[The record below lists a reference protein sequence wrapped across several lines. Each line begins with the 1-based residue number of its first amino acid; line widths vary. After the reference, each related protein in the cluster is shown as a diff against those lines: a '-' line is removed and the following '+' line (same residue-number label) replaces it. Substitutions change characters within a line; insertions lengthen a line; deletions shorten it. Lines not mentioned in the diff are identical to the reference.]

1 MFDGVFIPLLQIGVA
16 PKPRGDEFF
25 QSSIIETSK
34 YKNEIPD
41 FYCHHRCD
49 TEYIRDALE
58 PEIAYW
64 NYKDPVF
71 IDAGTGK
78 GKFTFD
84 IEVLIP
90 RAQRLGKNMVILSNR
105 SALNLQ
111 QKLAVI
117 RCVEPELEEQLTAKG
132 IKDLQ
137 YTKFDTFREAEEA
150 ALAHLRE
157 IVPEGVAIPNMIVL
171 EQMVFK
177 SSLVKTCIARREE
190 EDHNEV

>member
-1 MFDGVFIPLLQIGVA
+1 MEFYGETAENRAGPSGRFLVQGFRIEAHGPLPAVGDPDRSLLNIAGVFDGVFIPLLQIGVA

-64 NYKDPVF
+64 NYMDPVF

-105 SALNLQ
+105 SAL
-111 QKLAVI
+111 
-117 RCVEPELEEQLTAKG
+117 
-132 IKDLQ
+132 
-137 YTKFDTFREAEEA
+137 
-150 ALAHLRE
+150 
-157 IVPEGVAIPNMIVL
+157 
-171 EQMVFK
+171 
-177 SSLVKTCIARREE
+177 SL
-190 EDHNEV
+190 